1 MISLPFQQQFTWRK
15 LGYLFYTDSLEY
27 RAVLEEN
34 PQWSVTELPPI
45 GAQLRLPSPQS
56 TNGVKQSSF
65 LFNLP
70 QGNEADAIFPFAT
83 QAEYEKALS
92 KYTVQGVV
100 LRESVNGYS
109 FDNLSAQTGIQQ
121 IG

>member
-34 PQWSVTELPPI
+34 PQWNVTELPPI

-56 TNGVKQSSF
+56 SNGLKQSSF

-70 QGNEADAIFPFAT
+70 QGRQADAIFPFET
-83 QAEYEKALS
+83 QEAYSEALNR
-92 KYTVQGVV
+92 YTVAGVV
-100 LRESVNGYS
+100 LRDSVNGYS
-109 FDNLSAQTGIQQ
+109 FDNLPSLTGVQ
-121 IG
+121 

>member
-34 PQWSVTELPPI
+34 PQWNVTELPPL
-45 GAQLRLPSPQS
+45 GAQLRLPVPQS
-56 TNGVKQSSF
+56 NGGLKQSSF

-70 QGNEADAIFPFAT
+70 QGQQADAIFPFET
-83 QAEYEKALS
+83 QAEYDKALTR
-92 KYTVQGVV
+92 YTVAGVV
-100 LRESVNGYS
+100 LRNSVNGYS
-109 FDNLSAQTGIQQ
+109 FDDIPSATGVQ
-121 IG
+121 

>member
-15 LGYLFYTDSLEY
+15 LGYLFFSDSLEY

-34 PQWSVTELPPI
+34 PEWNVTELPPI

-56 TNGVKQSSF
+56 RNGLRQSTF
-65 LFNLP
+65 LFNIP
-70 QGNEADAIFPFAT
+70 QGEQADAIFPFET
-83 QAEYEKALS
+83 QEEYDLALC
-92 KYTVQGVV
+92 KYTLAGVV

-109 FDNLSAQTGIQQ
+109 FDDIASITGVQ
-121 IG
+121 

>member
-15 LGYLFYTDSLEY
+15 LGYLFYTDSLQY

-34 PQWSVTELPPI
+34 PQWNVTELPPL

-56 TNGVKQSSF
+56 SNGLKQSSF

-70 QGNEADAIFPFAT
+70 QGQQADAIFPFET
-83 QAEYEKALS
+83 QEAYEIALS
-92 KYTVQGVV
+92 KYTVAGVV
-100 LRESVNGYS
+100 LRDSVNGYS
-109 FDNLSAQTGIQQ
+109 FDDLASVTGVQ
-121 IG
+121 

>member
-15 LGYLFYTDSLEY
+15 LGYLFYTDSLQY

-45 GAQLRLPSPQS
+45 GAQIRVPAPQS
-56 TNGVKQSSF
+56 NSGVNQSSF

-70 QGNEADAIFPFAT
+70 QGGQADAIYPFET
-83 QAEYEKALS
+83 QADYEIALN

-100 LRESVNGYS
+100 LRQSVNGYS
-109 FDNLSAQTGIQQ
+109 FDDLASITGIQQ
-121 IG
+121 TG